1 VPAFK
6 NLKIWDGL
14 GNDFSPE
21 IKTIAFDQNGISDLG
36 GANADARDSLGP
48 FWPYPTECLQLFSC
62 CLVDGNERRC

>member
-1 VPAFK
+1 MTAFK

-36 GANADARDSLGP
+36 GANADARDALGP
-48 FWPYPTECLQLFSC
+48 F
-62 CLVDGNERRC
+62 

>member
-1 VPAFK
+1 MTAFK

-21 IKTIAFDQNGISDLG
+21 VKTIAFDQNGISGLGLG

-48 FWPYPTECLQLFSC
+48 F
-62 CLVDGNERRC
+62 